1 MLGRFLIFGV
11 FIMDPEE
18 IVFTLRL
25 TEADWDAGVRAW
37 RCAAFDIPSAFI
49 KEAYDPDGQ
58 RISASM
64 FKVDKGPARV
74 SWQGPGHPSQI
85 VIIVGIGETLS
96 PTSNEDWWKRFA
108 IIVPIITAIIGAGA
122 AFASKPVPPCSEH
135 TLRLRVDPNDVDGSG
150 LPPAKITLNNQ
161 QLGQPIEYKVKS
173 DIVAVV
179 DVNRAYLA
187 VKSLSDAANTSIASL
202 NDAANQI
209 RDFTARVTGNVC
221 SGGSNGVPPQSAGP
235 FNQQGAAIQNKL
247 RGIASDLST
256 SQANIKK

>member
-1 MLGRFLIFGV
+1 MLRRFLIFGV
-11 FIMDPEE
+11 LIMDPED

-37 RCAAFDIPSAFI
+37 RCAVFDLPTSFI
-49 KEAYDPDGQ
+49 KEAYAPDGQ
-58 RISASM
+58 RISPNN
-64 FKVDKGPARV
+64 FKIDKGPARV
-74 SWQGPGHPSQI
+74 SWQGPGHPAQI
-85 VIIVGIGETLS
+85 VIIVGLKETLS
-96 PTSNEDWWKRFA
+96 PTSNEEWWKKFA
-108 IIVPIITAIIGAGA
+108 IIVPIITALIAAGA
-122 AFASKPVPPCSEH
+122 VLWTKPTPPCSEH
-135 TLRLRVDPNDVDGSG
+135 TLRLRVDPNDIDGSG

-187 VKSLSDAANTSIASL
+187 VKSLSDAANTSIGNL

-221 SGGSNGVPPQSAGP
+221 SGGSNGVPPQSAGS